1 MSKAMRRAGFLIA
14 LALSLAACT
23 NLKDFQGAWTGS
35 ISKDSSVRQGLS
47 ENTQMTLNIQYA
59 NSRKLEATLSTCTQ
73 DPTDGTCTP
82 TDFQDTPLEPL
93 KKVQN
98 DTLNSLTFGGEPYA
112 VYMMTAQPVDPD
124 TARMLVF
131 VSLHGKDRVE
141 IRLLRGQEV
150 YGVFRLT
157 QPNLL

>member
-1 MSKAMRRAGFLIA
+1 MTKATRTAGFLIVLVSFA
-14 LALSLAACT
+14 GACT
-23 NLKDFQGAWTGS
+23 NLKDFKGEWTGS
-35 ISKDSSVRQGLS
+35 ISEDSSVRQGLP

-73 DPTDGTCTP
+73 DASGTCTP

-93 KKVQN
+93 EKAQN
-98 DTLNSLTFGGEPYA
+98 DTLNSLTFAGEPYA
-112 VYMMTAQPVDPD
+112 VYMMTVKPVDPD
-124 TARMLVF
+124 AARMLVF

-141 IRLLRGQEV
+141 VRLLRGQEI
-150 YGVFRLT
+150 YGVFRLS